1 MSIAL
6 RQYREIYNRYLLEYL
21 KEGKVPSFE
30 EVVARAGSDL
40 PKIDQPA
47 APLYFYKPQ
56 PANSVFDIDMYN
68 KAMSHIL
75 TDLKILFAE
84 LTEIELN
91 NIQRILH
98 SDLFHSVHSYE
109 LNRLNRQLDSLLFA
123 LQGADD
129 NFVSAYENF
138 GDVSKLNPTLS
149 TNGVIDLDERCLSL
163 PIGGKGTF
171 KIDLSHLYS
180 SSNPNITLDGKN
192 LNLVGSIPGTNFG
205 DIFRDSNKAW
215 GIIIES
221 PIDQPVS
228 IKFTFALSAEE
239 FINKITLL
247 HHGSKSQTAYI
258 STSVDNVNI
267 KDIVEYSSGIILDDQ
282 SKIVSLDFSDTL
294 VEYIQVTLTKQN
306 ADITIINEGSQTFRY
321 IFGLKNISLFSTGRV
336 SSATYVSQSFDFT
349 NDVGTLSKI
358 SISSSESIPDG
369 TSIDWS
375 IGLINSDDVQVGS
388 YLPITPESRSA
399 SSGPSKIIQ
408 LQDTIKSSLYIVSTS
423 YTNVFNY
430 NSILFYCITTL
441 TDEPIFGT
449 AQLFRGQRA
458 WFRDTQGS
466 FDTLSVKDN
475 FIPFSKG
482 NTQKLY
488 NTIQEVVTIRSVQSV
503 SDQRVALVSNAPL
516 YTDSGPYTLIPSAGI
531 NTIKDTA
538 PIYAIYNVNLS
549 AGNTSAQKANVSFSS
564 GSVDLGQPNIL
575 YKAKGDILVQE
586 IVTTGFGQV
595 SVGTIVKEF
604 VDGTDYI
611 VELNADSTPTG
622 RILAIAGST
631 LLSSPQYSP
640 NSQYVIT
647 YTIDADVTRFVS
659 NIINN
664 QIFFTISATNSNVL
678 TDVTAIIKY
687 RYVPTDIIKSSVK
700 VKAGFGS
707 SGEDRIFKQGADYI
721 FDSSNSTIQK
731 LSTGSIANDQDVFV
745 DYQYN
750 DTTANL
756 EQFFLWAYVSD
767 PNGINILVKTLG
779 SGTLNNQ
786 NTLLPDTALGEQLYA
801 SIPSVGLVKLTS
813 AVEWPT
819 MKGWVQFIVKSR
831 SPESVQNTSSQA
843 LIDQVIRL
851 QDNQNN
857 YIFVSGGR
865 YFNELTGIREPLKQ
879 VSLPFL
885 KTNVLKN
892 DRSNFAIREI
902 LVGNTLQYQVIT
914 NFAPGSTSDLY
925 TYAVDSNTG
934 NITKNAEE
942 WKLLWSS
949 SDSQDAFK
957 KIVVKANL
965 NRLSSVNGNI
975 TPKVFN
981 YYLKVA
987 Y

>member
-1 MSIAL
+1 
-6 RQYREIYNRYLLEYL
+6 
-21 KEGKVPSFE
+21 
-30 EVVARAGSDL
+30 
-40 PKIDQPA
+40 
-47 APLYFYKPQ
+47 
-56 PANSVFDIDMYN
+56 
-68 KAMSHIL
+68 
-75 TDLKILFAE
+75 
-84 LTEIELN
+84 
-91 NIQRILH
+91 
-98 SDLFHSVHSYE
+98 
-109 LNRLNRQLDSLLFA
+109 
-123 LQGADD
+123 
-129 NFVSAYENF
+129 
-138 GDVSKLNPTLS
+138 
-149 TNGVIDLDERCLSL
+149 
-163 PIGGKGTF
+163 
-171 KIDLSHLYS
+171 
-180 SSNPNITLDGKN
+180 
-192 LNLVGSIPGTNFG
+192 
-205 DIFRDSNKAW
+205 
-215 GIIIES
+215 
-221 PIDQPVS
+221 
-228 IKFTFALSAEE
+228 
-239 FINKITLL
+239 
-247 HHGSKSQTAYI
+247 
-258 STSVDNVNI
+258 
-267 KDIVEYSSGIILDDQ
+267 
-282 SKIVSLDFSDTL
+282 
-294 VEYIQVTLTKQN
+294 
-306 ADITIINEGSQTFRY
+306 
-321 IFGLKNISLFSTGRV
+321 
-336 SSATYVSQSFDFT
+336 
-349 NDVGTLSKI
+349 
-358 SISSSESIPDG
+358 
-369 TSIDWS
+369 
-375 IGLINSDDVQVGS
+375 
-388 YLPITPESRSA
+388 
-399 SSGPSKIIQ
+399 
-408 LQDTIKSSLYIVSTS
+408 
-423 YTNVFNY
+423 
-430 NSILFYCITTL
+430 
-441 TDEPIFGT
+441 
-449 AQLFRGQRA
+449 LFRGQRA
-458 WFRDTQGS
+458 WSRDTQGS

-488 NTIQEVVTIRSVQSV
+488 NTVQEVVTIRSVQSV

-549 AGNTSAQKANVSFSS
+549 AGNTSAQKTNVSFSS

-786 NTLLPDTALGEQLYA
+786 NTLQPDTALGEQLYA
-801 SIPSVGLVKLTS
+801 SVPSIGLVKLTS
-813 AVEWPT
+813 AVEWPI

-914 NFAPGSTSDLY
+914 NFAPGSTNDLY

-934 NITKNAEE
+934 NIIKNSEE

-949 SDSQDAFK
+949 ADSQDAFK
-957 KIVVKANL
+957 KVVVKASL
-965 NRLSSVNGNI
+965 NRLSSINGNI

>member
-6 RQYREIYNRYLLEYL
+6 RQYREIYNKYLLEYL

-68 KAMSHIL
+68 KSMSHIL

-138 GDVSKLNPTLS
+138 GDVSKLDSTLS

-215 GIIIES
+215 GIIVES
-221 PIDQPVS
+221 STDQPVS
-228 IKFTFALSAEE
+228 IKFTFALSVEE

-267 KDIVEYSSGIILDDQ
+267 KDIVEYSSGITLNDQ

-306 ADITIINEGSQTFRY
+306 ADITITNEGSQTFRY

-358 SISSSESIPDG
+358 SISASESIPDG

-375 IGLINSDDVQVGS
+375 IGLINSDDTQVGS
-388 YLPITPESRSA
+388 YLPITPESRST

-408 LQDTIKSSLYIVSTS
+408 LQDTIKSSSYIVSST

-488 NTIQEVVTIRSVQSV
+488 NTVQEVVTIRSVQSV

-549 AGNTSAQKANVSFSS
+549 AGNTSAQKTNVSFSS

-786 NTLLPDTALGEQLYA
+786 NTLQPDTALGEQLYA
-801 SIPSVGLVKLTS
+801 SVPSIGLVKLTS
-813 AVEWPT
+813 AVEWPI

-914 NFAPGSTSDLY
+914 NFAPGSTNDLY

-934 NITKNAEE
+934 NITKNSEE

-949 SDSQDAFK
+949 ADSQDAFK
-957 KIVVKANL
+957 KVVVKASL
-965 NRLSSVNGNI
+965 NRLSSINGNI